1 MKKDR
6 KITVSGK
13 RICFVAGTLSAL
25 CLIYWLVRA
34 LAFDDVNLIAIISS
48 MCLALYLLM
57 FGLRK

>member
-6 KITVSGK
+6 KNNCLRK
-13 RICFVAGTLSAL
+13 KICFVAGTLSAL
-25 CLIYWLVRA
+25 CLVYWLFRA
-34 LAFDDVNLIAIISS
+34 LVFEDVNLIAIISS